1 MSLIGL
7 SKKLSELT
15 FLNTKYLEISK
26 HCYNFALSKEIKD
39 ITLTIK

>member
-1 MSLIGL
+1 MIGL

-26 HCYNFALSKEIKD
+26 TCCIFALSKEIKD